1 MPLKSPEQVVRN
13 ALVTTTAVSSL
24 VGTRIYPVLAPATAA
39 LPFAVYRRS
48 SIQRQQTLAGPLGL
62 PTVNMEMQIYA
73 TTYEAAREVADTF
86 RSVLDGY
93 GGTLNNVEVQNASLE
108 QESDDFVQLAGA
120 ELPPVYSVT
129 QNYALTWVET

>member
-1 MPLKSPEQVVRN
+1 MPLKSPEQVARH
-13 ALVTTTAVSSL
+13 ALVTNTVVSSL
-24 VGTRIYPVLAPATAA
+24 VGTRIYPVLAPASAS

-62 PTVNMEMQIYA
+62 PTVNMELQVYS
-73 TTYEAAREVADTF
+73 TTYEGAREAADAF

-129 QNYALTWVET
+129 QTYALTWVEN

>member
-1 MPLKSPEQVVRN
+1 MPLKSPEQVARN
-13 ALVTTTAVSSL
+13 ALVTHTAVSSL
-24 VGTRIYPVLAPATAA
+24 VGTRVYPVLAPATAS

-62 PTVNMEMQIYA
+62 PTVNMEMQIYG
-73 TTYEAAREVADTF
+73 TTYETARQVADVF
-86 RSVLDGY
+86 RSVLDGFS
-93 GGTLNNVEVQNASLE
+93 GTLDNVVVQNSSLE

-129 QNYALTWVET
+129 QNYALTWLEN

>member
-1 MPLKSPEQVVRN
+1 MPLKSPEQVARN
-13 ALVTTTAVSSL
+13 ALVTSTAVASL
-24 VGTRIYPVLAPATAA
+24 IGSRIYPVLAPSSAA

-62 PTVNMEMQIYA
+62 PTVNMEVQIYSA
-73 TTYEAAREVADTF
+73 TYENARDVADTF

-93 GGTLNNVEVQNASLE
+93 GGTLNNTEVQNASLE

>member
-13 ALVTTTAVSSL
+13 ALVTSTAVASL
-24 VGTRIYPVLAPATAA
+24 VGSRVYPVLAPAAAA

-48 SIQRQQTLAGPLGL
+48 SIQRQQTLNGPLGL
-62 PTVNMEMQIYA
+62 PTVNMEMQIYS
-73 TTYEAAREVADTF
+73 TTYENAREVADSF
-86 RSVLDGY
+86 RAVLDGY
-93 GGTLNNVEVQNASLE
+93 AGTLNNVEVQNASLE

-129 QNYALTWVET
+129 QTYALTWVET

>member
-1 MPLKSPEQVVRN
+1 
-13 ALVTTTAVSSL
+13 
-24 VGTRIYPVLAPATAA
+24 
-39 LPFAVYRRS
+39 
-48 SIQRQQTLAGPLGL
+48 
-62 PTVNMEMQIYA
+62 
-73 TTYEAAREVADTF
+73 VADTF

>member
-13 ALVTTTAVSSL
+13 ALVTNTSVASL
-24 VGTRIYPVLAPATAA
+24 VGSRVYPVLAPASAT

-62 PTVNMEMQIYA
+62 PTVNMEMQIYS
-73 TTYEAAREVADTF
+73 TTYENAREVADSF
-86 RSVLDGY
+86 RTVLDGY

-129 QNYALTWVET
+129 QTYALTWVEN

>member
-1 MPLKSPEQVVRN
+1 MPLKSPEQVARV
-13 ALVTTTAVSSL
+13 ALVTSTAVASL
-24 VGTRIYPVLAPATAA
+24 VGSRIYPVLAPSTAS

-62 PTVNMEMQIYA
+62 PTVNMEVQIYSA
-73 TTYEAAREVADTF
+73 TYEGARDVADTF

-108 QESDDFVQLAGA
+108 QEADDFVQLAVA
-120 ELPPVYSVT
+120 DLPPVYSVT
-129 QNYALTWVET
+129 QTYALTWVEN

>member
-1 MPLKSPEQVVRN
+1 MSLKSPEAVARN
-13 ALVTTTAVSSL
+13 ALVTNTAVSAL
-24 VGTRIYPVLAPATAA
+24 VGNRVYPVLAPATAT

-62 PTVNMEMQIYA
+62 PTVSMEVQIYG
-73 TTYEAAREVADTF
+73 TTYESARQVADVF

-93 GGTLNNVEVQNASLE
+93 AGSLNNVVVQNSSLE

-129 QNYALTWVET
+129 QNYALTWLED

>member
-1 MPLKSPEQVVRN
+1 MPLKSPEQVARN
-13 ALVTTTAVSSL
+13 ALVTHTAVSAL
-24 VGTRIYPVLAPATAA
+24 VGTRVYPVLAPATAS

-62 PTVNMEMQIYA
+62 PSVNMEMQIYG
-73 TTYEAAREVADTF
+73 TTYETARQVADVF
-86 RSVLDGY
+86 RSVLDGFS
-93 GGTLNNVEVQNASLE
+93 GTLDNVVVQNSSLE

-129 QNYALTWVET
+129 QNYALTWLEN

>member
-1 MPLKSPEQVVRN
+1 MPLKSPEQVARV
-13 ALVTTTAVSSL
+13 ALVNSTAVASL
-24 VGTRIYPVLAPATAA
+24 VGSRIYPVLAPSTAA

-62 PTVNMEMQIYA
+62 PTVNMEVQIYA
-73 TTYEAAREVADTF
+73 TTYEGAREAADAF

>member
-1 MPLKSPEQVVRN
+1 MPLKSPEQVARN
-13 ALVTTTAVSSL
+13 ALVSSTAVSSL
-24 VGTRIYPVLAPATAA
+24 VGTRIYPVLAPAAAA

-62 PTVNMEMQIYA
+62 PRVNMEMQIYA
-73 TTYEAAREVADTF
+73 TTYEGAREAADAF

-129 QNYALTWVET
+129 QNYALTWMET

>member
-1 MPLKSPEQVVRN
+1 MSLKSPEQVARN
-13 ALVTTTAVSSL
+13 ALVTSTAVSSL
-24 VGTRIYPVLAPATAA
+24 VGSRVYPVLAPSTAT

-62 PTVNMEMQIYA
+62 PTVNMEVQIYG
-73 TTYEAAREVADTF
+73 TTYESARQVADAF
-86 RSVLDGY
+86 RKVLDGY
-93 GGTLNNVEVQNASLE
+93 DGSLNNVVVENASLE

-129 QNYALTWVET
+129 QTYALFWQET